1 MFDYCQEAKKA
12 VEELD
17 KYDLSDILK
26 QCYEI
31 GWRDPWDIGER
42 GIIGKYPELEGS
54 VHALDLDELMEYLM
68 KKISGKVQRTHF
80 LRYVPSVKKQQRI
93 ETYGCVAEWK
103 RQQGYAVQESAA
115 HSNLLGLK

>member
-31 GWRDPWDIGER
+31 GWRDPLDIGER

-68 KKISGKVQRTHF
+68 EKYPVRFSERIS
-80 LRYVPSVKKQQRI
+80 
-93 ETYGCVAEWK
+93 
-103 RQQGYAVQESAA
+103 YAMYLVSK
-115 HSNLLGLK
+115 SNSE

>member
-12 VEELD
+12 VAELD

-31 GWRDPWDIGER
+31 GWCDPWDIGEH

-68 KKISGKVQRTHF
+68 EKYPVRFSERIS
-80 LRYVPSVKKQQRI
+80 
-93 ETYGCVAEWK
+93 
-103 RQQGYAVQESAA
+103 YAMYLVSK
-115 HSNLLGLK
+115 SNNE

>member
-12 VEELD
+12 AAELD

-68 KKISGKVQRTHF
+68 KKYPVRFSERIS
-80 LRYVPSVKKQQRI
+80 
-93 ETYGCVAEWK
+93 
-103 RQQGYAVQESAA
+103 YAMYLVSK
-115 HSNLLGLK
+115 SNNE

>member
-1 MFDYCQEAKKA
+1 MFDYCQEATKA

-42 GIIGKYPELEGS
+42 GIIGKYPGLEGS

-68 KKISGKVQRTHF
+68 EKYPVRFSERIS
-80 LRYVPSVKKQQRI
+80 
-93 ETYGCVAEWK
+93 
-103 RQQGYAVQESAA
+103 YAMYLVSK
-115 HSNLLGLK
+115 SNSE

>member
-12 VEELD
+12 ADELD

-68 KKISGKVQRTHF
+68 KKYPVRFSERIS
-80 LRYVPSVKKQQRI
+80 
-93 ETYGCVAEWK
+93 
-103 RQQGYAVQESAA
+103 YAMYLVSK
-115 HSNLLGLK
+115 SNNE

>member
-12 VEELD
+12 VEELE

-31 GWRDPWDIGER
+31 GWRDLWDIGER

-68 KKISGKVQRTHF
+68 EKYPVRFSERIS
-80 LRYVPSVKKQQRI
+80 
-93 ETYGCVAEWK
+93 
-103 RQQGYAVQESAA
+103 YAMYLVSK
-115 HSNLLGLK
+115 SNSE

>member
-31 GWRDPWDIGER
+31 GWCDPWDIGEH

-68 KKISGKVQRTHF
+68 KKYPVRFSERIS
-80 LRYVPSVKKQQRI
+80 
-93 ETYGCVAEWK
+93 
-103 RQQGYAVQESAA
+103 YAMYLVSK
-115 HSNLLGLK
+115 SNNE

>member
-1 MFDYCQEAKKA
+1 VFDYCQEAKKA
-12 VEELD
+12 AAELD

-68 KKISGKVQRTHF
+68 KKYPVRFSERIS
-80 LRYVPSVKKQQRI
+80 
-93 ETYGCVAEWK
+93 
-103 RQQGYAVQESAA
+103 YAMYLVSK
-115 HSNLLGLK
+115 SNNE

>member
-31 GWRDPWDIGER
+31 GWRDTWNIREH

-54 VHALDLDELMEYLM
+54 VHALALDELMEYLM
-68 KKISGKVQRTHF
+68 EKYPVRFSERIS
-80 LRYVPSVKKQQRI
+80 
-93 ETYGCVAEWK
+93 
-103 RQQGYAVQESAA
+103 YAMYLVSK
-115 HSNLLGLK
+115 SNNE

>member
-12 VEELD
+12 VDELD

-68 KKISGKVQRTHF
+68 EKYPVRFSERIS
-80 LRYVPSVKKQQRI
+80 
-93 ETYGCVAEWK
+93 
-103 RQQGYAVQESAA
+103 YAMYLVSK
-115 HSNLLGLK
+115 SNSE

>member
-12 VEELD
+12 VEELE

-68 KKISGKVQRTHF
+68 EKYPVRFSERIS
-80 LRYVPSVKKQQRI
+80 
-93 ETYGCVAEWK
+93 
-103 RQQGYAVQESAA
+103 YAMYLVSK
-115 HSNLLGLK
+115 SNSE

>member
-12 VEELD
+12 VAELD

-68 KKISGKVQRTHF
+68 KKYPVRFSERIS
-80 LRYVPSVKKQQRI
+80 
-93 ETYGCVAEWK
+93 
-103 RQQGYAVQESAA
+103 YAMYLVSK
-115 HSNLLGLK
+115 SNSE

>member
-12 VEELD
+12 VAELD

-68 KKISGKVQRTHF
+68 EKYPVRFSERIS
-80 LRYVPSVKKQQRI
+80 
-93 ETYGCVAEWK
+93 
-103 RQQGYAVQESAA
+103 YAMYLVSK
-115 HSNLLGLK
+115 SNNE

>member
-1 MFDYCQEAKKA
+1 MFDYCQEATKA

-68 KKISGKVQRTHF
+68 EKYPVRFSERIS
-80 LRYVPSVKKQQRI
+80 
-93 ETYGCVAEWK
+93 
-103 RQQGYAVQESAA
+103 YAMYLVSK
-115 HSNLLGLK
+115 SNSE

>member
-68 KKISGKVQRTHF
+68 KKYPVRFSERIS
-80 LRYVPSVKKQQRI
+80 
-93 ETYGCVAEWK
+93 
-103 RQQGYAVQESAA
+103 YAMYLVSK
-115 HSNLLGLK
+115 SNSE

>member
-42 GIIGKYPELEGS
+42 GIIGQYPELEGS

-68 KKISGKVQRTHF
+68 EKYPVRFSERIS
-80 LRYVPSVKKQQRI
+80 
-93 ETYGCVAEWK
+93 
-103 RQQGYAVQESAA
+103 YAMYLVSK
-115 HSNLLGLK
+115 SNSE

>member
-1 MFDYCQEAKKA
+1 MFDYCQEAKKT

-31 GWRDPWDIGER
+31 GWRDPWDIGQH

-68 KKISGKVQRTHF
+68 KKYPVRFSERIS
-80 LRYVPSVKKQQRI
+80 
-93 ETYGCVAEWK
+93 
-103 RQQGYAVQESAA
+103 YAMYLVSKSKNE
-115 HSNLLGLK
+115 

>member
-12 VEELD
+12 AAELD

-68 KKISGKVQRTHF
+68 EKYPVRFSEHIS
-80 LRYVPSVKKQQRI
+80 
-93 ETYGCVAEWK
+93 
-103 RQQGYAVQESAA
+103 YAMYLVSK
-115 HSNLLGLK
+115 SNSE

>member
-12 VEELD
+12 VAELD

-68 KKISGKVQRTHF
+68 KKYPVRFSERIS
-80 LRYVPSVKKQQRI
+80 
-93 ETYGCVAEWK
+93 
-103 RQQGYAVQESAA
+103 YAMYLVSK
-115 HSNLLGLK
+115 SNNE

>member
-54 VHALDLDELMEYLM
+54 VHALDLYELMEYLM
-68 KKISGKVQRTHF
+68 EKYPVRFSERIS
-80 LRYVPSVKKQQRI
+80 
-93 ETYGCVAEWK
+93 
-103 RQQGYAVQESAA
+103 YAMYLVSK
-115 HSNLLGLK
+115 SNSE

>member
-68 KKISGKVQRTHF
+68 KKYPVRFSERIS
-80 LRYVPSVKKQQRI
+80 YVMYLVSK
-93 ETYGCVAEWK
+93 
-103 RQQGYAVQESAA
+103 
-115 HSNLLGLK
+115 SNNE

>member
-1 MFDYCQEAKKA
+1 M
-12 VEELD
+12 D

-31 GWRDPWDIGER
+31 GWCDPWDIGEH

-68 KKISGKVQRTHF
+68 EKYPVRFSERIS
-80 LRYVPSVKKQQRI
+80 
-93 ETYGCVAEWK
+93 
-103 RQQGYAVQESAA
+103 YAMYLVSK
-115 HSNLLGLK
+115 SNSE